1 MNSIISPKLEDLINQ
16 LKNGNEKALYT
27 FLHEIKLNTTPLIEQ
42 CPVDNQYKLI
52 TYIWLGDQNTENVYV
67 FGSFPGWDLSVN
79 QLQRLLQTDI
89 WYVTFRTNKSFIST
103 YYFTVNDFF
112 ENNWIKRSEQY
123 RLDQFN
129 ENTFGEG
136 TNKASLLKIGMDVQ
150 YSSRFPSNHY
160 PSGRI
165 ETYSFH
171 SSILNNTHKIHIY
184 TPHDYYH
191 TSHLQELLIVFDGNS
206 FITFQSQKHLII

>member
-1 MNSIISPKLEDLINQ
+1 METRKLCIL
-16 LKNGNEKALYT
+16 
-27 FLHEIKLNTTPLIEQ
+27 FLHEIKLN
-42 CPVDNQYKLI
+42 
-52 TYIWLGDQNTENVYV
+52 
-67 FGSFPGWDLSVN
+67 
-79 QLQRLLQTDI
+79 
-89 WYVTFRTNKSFIST
+89 ST

-136 TNKASLLKIGMDVQ
+136 TNKASVLKIGMDVQ

-171 SSILNNTHKIHIY
+171 SSILNNTRKIYIY
-184 TPHDYYH
+184 TPHDYSH